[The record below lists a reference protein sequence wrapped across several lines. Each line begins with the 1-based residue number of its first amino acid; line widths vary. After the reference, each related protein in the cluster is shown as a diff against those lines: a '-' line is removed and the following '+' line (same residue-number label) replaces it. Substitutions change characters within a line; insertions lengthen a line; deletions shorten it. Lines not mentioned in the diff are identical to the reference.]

1 MMSALLQDVPDPQ
14 ITRDWERITECL
26 RHFCKPS
33 CIATWTRTSHSSA
46 PKAPHATCTQPCSL
60 SMKSDRLWPASMG
73 HLQVST
79 PQMSPWTGMKNL
91 QLLQTGGI
99 PLKSQ
104 EFVQVLP
111 PENAAYCSSPIHLP
125 TANIYIENRFREGE
139 IDNIV
144 PDTLSVGWTAIYLVS
159 DQTYQLWTKFHNCRR
174 LCVATST
181 KKCGIVHYGLTDLY
195 ASNMSCRL
203 RELCYRI
210 FVVVA
215 VELKRCS
222 SSLWSLRLV
231 VNSLKSAL
239 FPFILAC

>member
-1 MMSALLQDVPDPQ
+1 MSMLNENNKPFFSSKGASRYVLSIHEERQNVTSLNGTPPGEHTADVSSDWDEQPSAV
-14 ITRDWERITECL
+14 TNRRDSLEVTWVCPSSTTWERCL
-26 RHFCKPS
+26 LFEP
-33 CIATWTRTSHSSA
+33 
-46 PKAPHATCTQPCSL
+46 
-60 SMKSDRLWPASMG
+60 D
-73 HLQVST
+73 
-79 PQMSPWTGMKNL
+79 
-91 QLLQTGGI
+91 
-99 PLKSQ
+99 
-104 EFVQVLP
+104 
-111 PENAAYCSSPIHLP
+111 LP
-125 TANIYIENRFREGE
+125 THIYIENRFREGE
-139 IDNIV
+139 IDNII

-159 DQTYQLWTKFHNCRR
+159 DQTYQLWAKFHNCRR

-181 KKCGIVHYGLTDLY
+181 KKCGIVHYGLTDLC